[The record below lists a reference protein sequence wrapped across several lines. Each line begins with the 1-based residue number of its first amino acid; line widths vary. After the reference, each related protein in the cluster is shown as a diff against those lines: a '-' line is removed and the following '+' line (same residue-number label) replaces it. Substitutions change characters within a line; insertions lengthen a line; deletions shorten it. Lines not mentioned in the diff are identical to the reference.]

1 MESAAGS
8 ITANI
13 IAGNQAAVRCA
24 RGPPPDLGRGNWLW
38 RNGSRGDGASADSDR
53 DGLAALGMAA
63 AAQHVQWCAATLAV
77 PDLRAGVAGRKRQ
90 REEETEPLEPELL
103 PACLKS
109 TPQAEDLLAEI
120 KTRLRRSSALLQ

>member
-1 MESAAGS
+1 
-8 ITANI
+8 
-13 IAGNQAAVRCA
+13 
-24 RGPPPDLGRGNWLW
+24 
-38 RNGSRGDGASADSDR
+38 
-53 DGLAALGMAA
+53 MAA

-77 PDLRAGVAGRKRQ
+77 PDLRAGVARRKRQ
-90 REEETEPLEPELL
+90 REEEEAEPLEPELL